1 MGLEKAQTDGLWVN
15 AARNGIS
22 VPIVEYGQDAPHFYD
37 LKQKDRM
44 AVSCWLLLNIRPA
57 KPGTP
62 AAYMTS
68 QEVAELASFFTGV
81 CLNAV
86 QAREALLLLAIAPWG
101 ASGRDWV
108 YRVDRDSPCAML
120 APNGNGGLIRTD
132 RSCHVKSA
140 GVS

>member
-37 LKQKDRM
+37 LTQKDRM

-101 ASGRDWV
+101 ASERDWV

-120 APNGNGGLIRTD
+120 APNGNGGLVRTD

>member
-1 MGLEKAQTDGLWVN
+1 MGLEKAQSDRLWVN

-22 VPIVEYGQDAPHFYD
+22 VPIVNCGQDAPHLYD
-37 LKQKDRM
+37 LSEKDRM
-44 AVSCWLLLNIRPA
+44 GVSCWLLLNIRPA

-68 QEVAELASFFTGV
+68 QEVAELASFFTGI
-81 CLNAV
+81 CLNST
-86 QAREALLLLAIAPWG
+86 QAREALLLLAIVPWD

-120 APNGNGGLIRTD
+120 APNGNGGLVRTD
-132 RSCHVKSA
+132 RSCHVKSV
-140 GVS
+140 GGS

>member
-1 MGLEKAQTDGLWVN
+1 MGLEKAQSDRLWAN
-15 AARNGIS
+15 AARNGIT

-37 LKQKDRM
+37 LSEKDSM
-44 AVSCWLLLNIRPA
+44 TVSCWLLLNIRPA

-68 QEVAELASFFTGV
+68 QEAAELASFFTGV
-81 CLNAV
+81 RLNAV
-86 QAREALLLLAIAPWG
+86 QAREALLLLAIAPWD

-108 YRVDRDSPCAML
+108 YRIDRDSPCAML
-120 APNGNGGLIRTD
+120 APDGNGGLVRTD

>member
-1 MGLEKAQTDGLWVN
+1 MGLEKAQSERLWSN
-15 AARNGIS
+15 KDHIGIS
-22 VPIVEYGQDAPHFYD
+22 VPIVEYGQDAHHFYD
-37 LKQKDRM
+37 LTQKDRM
-44 AVSCWLLLNIRPA
+44 AVSCWLFLNIRPA

-68 QEVAELASFFTGV
+68 QEVAELASFFTGI
-81 CLNAV
+81 CLNST
-86 QAREALLLLAIAPWG
+86 QAREALLLLAIAPWD

-108 YRVDRDSPCAML
+108 YRIDRDSPCAML
-120 APNGNGGLIRTD
+120 TPDGNGGLAVRD

>member
-1 MGLEKAQTDGLWVN
+1 MVKAQSDRLWGN

-37 LKQKDRM
+37 LSEKDRM
-44 AVSCWLLLNIRPA
+44 AESCWLLLNIRPA

-81 CLNAV
+81 RLNAV
-86 QAREALLLLAIAPWG
+86 QAREALLLLAIAPWD

-108 YRVDRDSPCAML
+108 YRIDRDSPCAML
-120 APNGNGGLIRTD
+120 APNGNGGLVRTD

>member
-1 MGLEKAQTDGLWVN
+1 MVKAQSDRLWAN

-22 VPIVEYGQDAPHFYD
+22 VPIVECGQDAPHFYD
-37 LKQKDRM
+37 LSEKDRM

-68 QEVAELASFFTGV
+68 QEAAELASFFTGV

-86 QAREALLLLAIAPWG
+86 QVREALLLLAIAPWDD
-101 ASGRDWV
+101 SGRDWV
-108 YRVDRDSPCAML
+108 YRIDRDSPCAML
-120 APNGNGGLIRTD
+120 TPDGNGGLAVRD

>member
-1 MGLEKAQTDGLWVN
+1 MGLEKAQSDRLWVN

-22 VPIVEYGQDAPHFYD
+22 VPIVNCGQDAPHLYD
-37 LKQKDRM
+37 LSEKDRM
-44 AVSCWLLLNIRPA
+44 GVSCWLLLNIRPA

-68 QEVAELASFFTGV
+68 QEVAELASFFTGI
-81 CLNAV
+81 CLNST
-86 QAREALLLLAIAPWG
+86 QAREALLLLAIVPWD

-120 APNGNGGLIRTD
+120 APNGNGGLVRTD

>member
-1 MGLEKAQTDGLWVN
+1 MGIEKVQSDSLWAN

-22 VPIVEYGQDAPHFYD
+22 VPIVNCGQDAPHFYD
-37 LKQKDRM
+37 LPEKDRM
-44 AVSCWLLLNIRPA
+44 AISCWLLLNIRPA
-57 KPGTP
+57 RPGTP

-68 QEVAELASFFTGV
+68 QEVAELATFFTGI
-81 CLNAV
+81 CLNST
-86 QAREALLLLAIAPWG
+86 QAREAMLLLAIAPWD

-120 APNGNGGLIRTD
+120 APNGNGGLVRTD

>member
-1 MGLEKAQTDGLWVN
+1 MGLEKAQSERLWSN
-15 AARNGIS
+15 KDHIGIS
-22 VPIVEYGQDAPHFYD
+22 VPIVNCGQDAPHFYD
-37 LKQKDRM
+37 LPEKDHM
-44 AVSCWLLLNIRPA
+44 AVLCWLLLNIRPA

-68 QEVAELASFFTGV
+68 QEVAELASFFTGI
-81 CLNAV
+81 CLNST
-86 QAREALLLLAIAPWG
+86 QAREALLLLAIAPWD

-120 APNGNGGLIRTD
+120 APNGNGGLVRTD

>member
-1 MGLEKAQTDGLWVN
+1 MGLEKAQSDSLWVN

-22 VPIVEYGQDAPHFYD
+22 VPIVNCGQDAPHFYD
-37 LKQKDRM
+37 LSEKDRM
-44 AVSCWLLLNIRPA
+44 GVSCWLLLNIRPA
-57 KPGTP
+57 KPGTS

-68 QEVAELASFFTGV
+68 QEVAELASFFTGI
-81 CLNAV
+81 CLNST
-86 QAREALLLLAIAPWG
+86 QAREALLLLAIAPWD

-120 APNGNGGLIRTD
+120 APNGNGGLVRTD

-140 GVS
+140 SVS

>member
-1 MGLEKAQTDGLWVN
+1 MRLEKAQSDRLWAN

-37 LKQKDRM
+37 LTQKDRM
-44 AVSCWLLLNIRPA
+44 AVSCWLFLNIRPA

-68 QEVAELASFFTGV
+68 QEVAELASFFTGI
-81 CLNAV
+81 CLNST
-86 QAREALLLLAIAPWG
+86 QAREALLLLAIAPWD

-120 APNGNGGLIRTD
+120 APNGNGGLVRTD

>member
-1 MGLEKAQTDGLWVN
+1 MVKKQSDRLWAN
-15 AARNGIS
+15 ATRNGIS
-22 VPIVEYGQDAPHFYD
+22 VPIVNCGQDAPHFYD
-37 LKQKDRM
+37 LTQKDRM

-68 QEVAELASFFTGV
+68 QEVAELASFFTGI
-81 CLNAV
+81 CLNST
-86 QAREALLLLAIAPWG
+86 QAREALLLLAIAPWD

-108 YRVDRDSPCAML
+108 YRVERDSSCAML
-120 APNGNGGLIRTD
+120 APNGNGGLVRTD

-140 GVS
+140 SVS

>member
-1 MGLEKAQTDGLWVN
+1 
-15 AARNGIS
+15 
-22 VPIVEYGQDAPHFYD
+22 
-37 LKQKDRM
+37 M

-68 QEVAELASFFTGV
+68 QEVAELASFFTGI
-81 CLNAV
+81 CLNST
-86 QAREALLLLAIAPWG
+86 QAREALLLLAIAPWD

-108 YRVDRDSPCAML
+108 YRVERDSSCAML
-120 APNGNGGLIRTD
+120 APNGNGGLVRTD

-140 GVS
+140 SVS